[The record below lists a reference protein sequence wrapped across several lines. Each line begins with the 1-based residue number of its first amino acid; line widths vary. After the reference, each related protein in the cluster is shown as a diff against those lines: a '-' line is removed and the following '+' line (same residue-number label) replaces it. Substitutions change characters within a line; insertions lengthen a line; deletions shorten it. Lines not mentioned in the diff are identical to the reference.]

1 MNREHD
7 EQAQV
12 ANENKSVPEI
22 EYSRLD
28 LEERRLETER
38 LLKQAELSLKERDQ
52 RINKL
57 QVWIPVITIVVSVVS
72 SIIASVITSRTT
84 LAAQQIDSDTQIR
97 LDQNKYD
104 FSREERKDKR
114 LSENIPKLLSS
125 NETEQKTAKAVI
137 VYFYP
142 NEAKNILDAV
152 AATTSEAQQEEL
164 RLNAKQVEAINNQA
178 WAIVIGGDTTLVNA
192 QGDVK
197 RAKDNKYDLVRVFY
211 RQNYYRTVIGVFSDR
226 ESAERANIS
235 VSAKIRDSSYV
246 VNLNS
251 WCSNATKVGEG
262 SEEYWQCSNR

>member
-1 MNREHD
+1 MEHENQPEVAD
-7 EQAQV
+7 ESKGAT
-12 ANENKSVPEI
+12 EI

-38 LLKQAELSLKERDQ
+38 LLKQAELRLKERDQ

-57 QVWIPVITIVVSVVS
+57 QIWIPVITIVVSVVS
-72 SIIASVITSRTT
+72 SIVASVITSRTA
-84 LAAQQIDSDTQIR
+84 LATQQIDSDTQIR

-125 NETEQKTAKAVI
+125 NESEKKTAKATI
-137 VYFYP
+137 VFFYP

-152 AATTSEAQQEEL
+152 GATISEAQQEEL
-164 RLNAKQVEAINNQA
+164 KLDPKQVEAINNQA
-178 WAIVIGGDTTLVNA
+178 WGIVIGGDTTLTSA
-192 QGDVK
+192 QGEVK
-197 RAKDNKYDLVRVFY
+197 RAKDNQYDLVRVYY
-211 RQNYYRTVIGVFSDR
+211 RQNYYRPVIGGFSDR

-235 VSAKIRDSSYV
+235 VSAKIRGSSYV

-251 WCSNATKVGEG
+251 WCPNPTKVSEG
-262 SEEYWQCSNR
+262 NDEYWQCSIR